1 MSLGRSLGA
10 VSIQVALLLCTVLL
24 APPVLAQVNA
34 GKQRQP
40 EAIPSTRQALE
51 GRLFFSREQRE
62 RLDRARAGGE
72 IVNEET
78 AIEPPASRINGFVK
92 RSDGETAVW
101 VDGRARYGVAGEK
114 VERLQ
119 PQDVGGASGKVK
131 ILSGNTSTS
140 LPVESDYDK
149 KQKYIPPKVK
159 NKHKKKS
166 NSTPTDRRR
175 S

>member
-119 PQDVGGASGKVK
+119 PQDVGGNSGKVR
-131 ILSGNTSTS
+131 ILSEDSRKVSNLEGRGIIT
-140 LPVESDYDK
+140 K
-149 KQKYIPPKVK
+149 ARPKSK
-159 NKHKKKS
+159 NKRNTPHL
-166 NSTPTDRRR
+166 STFIDGRRPR
-175 S
+175 